1 MEQVEKKDI
10 VRFTV
15 LSLIGIFL
23 YFIPVDGSRVP
34 VVIMVGWIKDILGDN
49 LKYLVLLMLIVLMG
63 TIFGA
68 KVLKQ
73 KTCVRLHAD
82 DKNSKLIHYA
92 AAFLVVLAV
101 WFKLPPAAEFADE
114 RVGGQILSLAGTVM
128 LTVSVCGWFIVFILK
143 SGIVEFVGTL
153 LEPLMRPLF
162 RLPGAAAINCLSSY
176 VVSAAVGVYMTD
188 QYYENKVYNRREAIA
203 AATCFSTISVG
214 YIGVLCS
221 IGGIN
226 EMYGTL
232 LVLTFLLVIVMTAV
246 MVRIPPISR
255 IPKTY
260 CGELENGDGGRDRRC
275 EAGPNH
281 AEAGKNRFQRA
292 VNAAALCSRQFT
304 FHEFTASLL
313 SALKFSQRIIAYM
326 IPIVIV
332 TLTLVHHTP
341 VFTWLGYPIAP
352 VLRLLGLPDAAQIAP
367 AVLLGFIEV
376 SLPAISVS
384 TGVAAQSVFFVVL
397 LSIVQIIFMT
407 EAGNAM
413 LGARFSMKF
422 TDLVIHFL
430 VRTVIAVPVIAVISH
445 LLF

>member
-1 MEQVEKKDI
+1 MERVENKDKI
-10 VRFTV
+10 RFAL

-34 VVIMVGWIKDILGDN
+34 VVILVGWVKSVLGDN
-49 LKYLVLLMLIVLMG
+49 LNYVVLLMLAILMC

-68 KVLKQ
+68 KVLKNE
-73 KTCVRLHAD
+73 TCVKLHAE
-82 DKNSKLIHYA
+82 DKPSKLIHYA

-101 WFKLPPAAEFADE
+101 WFKLPPAAIFADE

-143 SGIVEFVGTL
+143 SGIVEFAGTL

-162 RLPGAAAINCLSSY
+162 KLPGAAAINCLSSY

-188 QYYENKVYNRREAIA
+188 QYYESKVYNRREAIA

-214 YIGVLCS
+214 YVGVLCS
-221 IGGIN
+221 IGRID
-226 EMYGTL
+226 EMYGTML
-232 LVLTFLLVIVMTAV
+232 ALTFVLVIVMTAV
-246 MVRIPPISR
+246 MVRIPPICR

-260 CGELENGDGGRDRRC
+260 VDGSGAKEEAADR
-275 EAGPNH
+275 PDMP
-281 AEAGKNRFQRA
+281 RFARA
-292 VNAAALCSRQFT
+292 VNAAAICSRR
-304 FHEFTASLL
+304 FTAKEFFGSLMN
-313 SALKFSQRIIAYM
+313 SLKFSQRIIAYM

-341 VFTWLGYPIAP
+341 LFTWLGKPIAP
-352 VLRLLGLPDAAQIAP
+352 VLALLGLPDAGQIAP

-413 LGARFSMKF
+413 LGARFSLKF
-422 TDLVIHFL
+422 PQLLLHFL
-430 VRTVIAVPVIAVISH
+430 VRTVIAVPMIALISH

>member
-1 MEQVEKKDI
+1 
-10 VRFTV
+10 
-15 LSLIGIFL
+15 
-23 YFIPVDGSRVP
+23 
-34 VVIMVGWIKDILGDN
+34 
-49 LKYLVLLMLIVLMG
+49 
-63 TIFGA
+63 
-68 KVLKQ
+68 
-73 KTCVRLHAD
+73 
-82 DKNSKLIHYA
+82 
-92 AAFLVVLAV
+92 
-101 WFKLPPAAEFADE
+101 
-114 RVGGQILSLAGTVM
+114 
-128 LTVSVCGWFIVFILK
+128 
-143 SGIVEFVGTL
+143 
-153 LEPLMRPLF
+153 
-162 RLPGAAAINCLSSY
+162 
-176 VVSAAVGVYMTD
+176 
-188 QYYENKVYNRREAIA
+188 
-203 AATCFSTISVG
+203 
-214 YIGVLCS
+214 
-221 IGGIN
+221 
-226 EMYGTL
+226 MYGTL

>member
-1 MEQVEKKDI
+1 MERIEKKDI
-10 VRFTV
+10 MRFIV
-15 LSLIGIFL
+15 LSVIGVFL

-34 VVIMVGWIKDILGDN
+34 VVILVGWIKDFLGDN
-49 LKYLVLLMLIVLMG
+49 MDYVVLLALAILVG

-73 KTCVRLHAD
+73 KTCAELHAG
-82 DKNSKLIHYA
+82 DKNSKLIHYLL
-92 AAFLVVLAV
+92 AFLVVLAV
-101 WFKLPPAAEFADE
+101 WFKLPPGAVFRDE
-114 RVGGQILSLAGTVM
+114 EVGGQVLGLAGTVL
-128 LTVSVCGWFIVFILK
+128 LTVSICGGFIVFILK
-143 SGIVEFVGTL
+143 SGIVEFAGTL

-162 RLPGAAAINCLSSY
+162 RLPGAAAVNCLSSY

-188 QYYENKVYNRREAIA
+188 QYYESKVYNRREAIA

-221 IGGIN
+221 IGNIN

-232 LVLTFLLVIVMTAV
+232 LILTFVLVIVMTAI

-260 CGELENGDGGRDRRC
+260 ADKTGGMAEDASAKDIKTAEFQGGRF
-275 EAGPNH
+275 H
-281 AEAGKNRFQRA
+281 RA
-292 VNAAALCSRQFT
+292 VCAAALCSRQFT
-304 FHEFTASLL
+304 LKEFML
-313 SALKFSQRIIAYM
+313 SMLNAVKFSQRIIAYM

-352 VLRLLGLPDAAQIAP
+352 VLRLLGLPDAAQAAP

-384 TGVAAQSVFFVVL
+384 SGVAAQSVFFVVL

-413 LGARFSMKF
+413 LGARFTMKF
-422 TDLVIHFL
+422 NDLVLHFL
-430 VRTVIAVPVIAVISH
+430 VRTVIAVPIIAVISH
-445 LLF
+445 ILF